1 MNKRNLAV
9 RVTATVL
16 SAMLLA
22 LAGCGAST
30 GKSAGSVNFTAAAED
45 MGNGNGTEAYSM
57 QQDSALGE
65 ESGEGQTEA
74 SSETAQTPV
83 TGQESTTEISRKIVY
98 SGNAQIQTKNY
109 DTAKKQMLQ
118 LVEDCGGFIKDQ
130 SETTDSDSGYYY
142 ASEDEFDRDNV

>member
-74 SSETAQTPV
+74 S
-83 TGQESTTEISRKIVY
+83 
-98 SGNAQIQTKNY
+98 
-109 DTAKKQMLQ
+109 LQ
-118 LVEDCGGFIKDQ
+118 RQRADP
-130 SETTDSDSGYYY
+130 
-142 ASEDEFDRDNV
+142 DEEL

>member
-45 MGNGNGTEAYSM
+45 MGNGNKRDGSIFHA
-57 QQDSALGE
+57 A
-65 ESGEGQTEA
+65 
-74 SSETAQTPV
+74 
-83 TGQESTTEISRKIVY
+83 
-98 SGNAQIQTKNY
+98 
-109 DTAKKQMLQ
+109 
-118 LVEDCGGFIKDQ
+118 GFR
-130 SETTDSDSGYYY
+130 
-142 ASEDEFDRDNV
+142 AW